1 MMRFL
6 FGVAVGA
13 IGYWAYEQGLL
24 PFGAHDVFD
33 QITPGTNTDTSTT
46 SEIIRPTPSEVSG
59 RPAAPIPS

>member
-6 FGVAVGA
+6 FGVVVGA

-33 QITPGTNTDTSTT
+33 QITPGTNTST
-46 SEIIRPTPSEVSG
+46 EIIRPTPSEVSG

>member
-6 FGVAVGA
+6 FGVVVGA

-33 QITPGTNTDTSTT
+33 QITPGTNTNT
-46 SEIIRPTPSEVSG
+46 EIIRPTPSEVSG